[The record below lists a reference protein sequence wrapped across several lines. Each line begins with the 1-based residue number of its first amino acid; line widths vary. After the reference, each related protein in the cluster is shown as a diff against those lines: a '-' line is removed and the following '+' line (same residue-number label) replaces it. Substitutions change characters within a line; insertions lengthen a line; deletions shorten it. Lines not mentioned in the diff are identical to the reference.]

1 MAKKH
6 QQSNNQQSNS
16 PRPTDPQH
24 TVIGMGLVVS
34 AALEVAGLASK
45 WRMVR
50 TFLTRGPHLLRVN
63 METCNIL
70 VAEAERNGVSPTDQ
84 EALRMCARVCLWAH
98 YNSALFSTTDKD
110 EIRAYREDVV
120 VLSENALVTARAIFY
135 K

>member
-6 QQSNNQQSNS
+6 QQSNS

-24 TVIGMGLVVS
+24 TVIGMGMVVL
-34 AALEVAGLASK
+34 AAAEVAGIETGTK
-45 WRMVR
+45 VR

-63 METCNIL
+63 METANIL

-84 EALRMCARVCLWAH
+84 EALRMCARVCLWARYH
-98 YNSALFSTTDKD
+98 SALFSTTDKD

-120 VLSENALVTARAIFY
+120 VLSEQALFTARAIFY